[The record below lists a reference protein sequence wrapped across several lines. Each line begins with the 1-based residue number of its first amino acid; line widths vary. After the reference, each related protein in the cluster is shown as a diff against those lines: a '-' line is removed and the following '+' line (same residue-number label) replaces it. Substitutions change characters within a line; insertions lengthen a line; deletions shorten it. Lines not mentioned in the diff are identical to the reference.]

1 MDGVLLIDLAGNQPL
16 GDLATLRLRV
26 TPEQM
31 YRGDVKV
38 GVPDTLSAPEAEA
51 LARQLAPLRPA
62 SDGPAADDALAA
74 TTTLTSLLGVADPL
88 AIDLGELW
96 RPRAPRDL
104 LRVPLGCDAAGAP
117 VELDIKESAQ
127 GGMGPH
133 GLVIGATGSGKSEL
147 LRTLVLGLAMTHSPE
162 LLNFV
167 LVDFKGGATF
177 LGLDRLPH
185 VSAVITNL
193 ADELPLVDRMRDAL
207 AGELVRRQ
215 ELFRQAGNYASLRDY
230 TAARAAGVLLAPVP
244 ALFVVLDEFSEL
256 LAAKPDFIEL
266 FVTIGRVGR
275 SLGVHLLLAS
285 QRLEEGRLRGLET
298 QLSYRIGLRTFSA
311 QESRIVLGA
320 PDAYEL
326 PAQPGNGFLKVD
338 TSGMTRFKAAYVSGL
353 AAARRDGNG
362 PEAGRPRMQP
372 VIAVF
377 GPAYVPPQ
385 PAAPAGDGSA
395 PGEHDTELTVPRLNL
410 TPRPAAPRTA
420 ESLLDVVVGQL
431 AGRGPAAHE
440 IWLPPLDQAPAL
452 AALLPP
458 LAVTPRGLSTAGGEA
473 QGMLR
478 AVLGVIDRPFEQ
490 RRDPLWTDLSGAAG
504 HVAVVGAP
512 RSGKSTVLRTLVSSL
527 ALLHTPAEAQFYVL
541 DFGGGTLSALSGLP
555 HVGGVAP
562 RSAADQ
568 VRRTVAEL
576 SALLEQRERSFADHG
591 IGTIA
596 AYRQLGAAASDGFG
610 DVFLVVDGWLTLRQ
624 DYEDLEP
631 AVTAL
636 AARGLGYGIHVVAAA
651 GKWSEFR
658 PAVRDLFGTR
668 LELRLGDPYESEIG
682 RAAAANVPADAPGRG
697 LTRDG
702 LHFLAAVPRLDNG
715 PDSQEA
721 TRELAAAVDQSWT
734 GPRARA
740 VRMLPPVLPAASLPP
755 ATPGQVPFGLDERAL
770 APVGADFAADPHFL
784 VFGDTECGKSN
795 LLRVLTAGIVGA
807 CREEQA
813 KVMFID
819 YRRSLLDSAEVPHQ
833 IGYATSSVTATALL
847 KEAREALLKRLPPP
861 DLSPTQLRARDWWS
875 GPDLFLIVD
884 DYELVANAANPMT
897 MLSELLPQA
906 RDIGLHVLLARSA
919 GGAGRAMFEP
929 VVQRMRE
936 MGSPGLVMS
945 GSKDEGPLLGG
956 VRPAALPAGRGYLV
970 ERRAGSR
977 LVQTALVE

>member
-1 MDGVLLIDLAGNQPL
+1 M
-16 GDLATLRLRV
+16 
-26 TPEQM
+26 
-31 YRGDVKV
+31 
-38 GVPDTLSAPEAEA
+38 
-51 LARQLAPLRPA
+51 
-62 SDGPAADDALAA
+62 
-74 TTTLTSLLGVADPL
+74 
-88 AIDLGELW
+88 
-96 RPRAPRDL
+96 
-104 LRVPLGCDAAGAP
+104 
-117 VELDIKESAQ
+117 
-127 GGMGPH
+127 
-133 GLVIGATGSGKSEL
+133 
-147 LRTLVLGLAMTHSPE
+147 
-162 LLNFV
+162 
-167 LVDFKGGATF
+167 
-177 LGLDRLPH
+177 
-185 VSAVITNL
+185 
-193 ADELPLVDRMRDAL
+193 
-207 AGELVRRQ
+207 
-215 ELFRQAGNYASLRDY
+215 
-230 TAARAAGVLLAPVP
+230 
-244 ALFVVLDEFSEL
+244 
-256 LAAKPDFIEL
+256 
-266 FVTIGRVGR
+266 
-275 SLGVHLLLAS
+275 
-285 QRLEEGRLRGLET
+285 
-298 QLSYRIGLRTFSA
+298 
-311 QESRIVLGA
+311 
-320 PDAYEL
+320 
-326 PAQPGNGFLKVD
+326 
-338 TSGMTRFKAAYVSGL
+338 
-353 AAARRDGNG
+353 
-362 PEAGRPRMQP
+362 
-372 VIAVF
+372 
-377 GPAYVPPQ
+377 
-385 PAAPAGDGSA
+385 

-410 TPRPAAPRTA
+410 IPAPAAPRAA

-440 IWLPPLDQAPAL
+440 IWLPPLGQPPTL
-452 AALLPP
+452 AELLPP

-478 AVLGVIDRPFEQ
+478 AVLGIIDRPFEQ

-504 HVAVVGAP
+504 HLAVVGAP

-562 RSAADQ
+562 RAAADQ

-576 SALLEQRERSFADHG
+576 TTLLEQRERSFADHG

-596 AYRQLGAAASDGFG
+596 AYRQLGAAAGDGFG

-702 LHFLAAVPRLDNG
+702 LHFLAAVPRLDSG

-721 TRELAAAVDQSWT
+721 TRALAAAADRSWT

-740 VRMLPPVLPAASLPP
+740 VRMLPPVLPVASLPP

-807 CREEQA
+807 YRDDQA
-813 KVMFID
+813 KLMFID

-875 GPDLFLIVD
+875 GPDLFVIVD

-929 VVQRMRE
+929 VIQRMRE
-936 MGSPGLVMS
+936 MSSPGLVMS
-945 GSKDEGPLLGG
+945 GSKDEGTLLGG

-977 LVQTALVE
+977 LVQTALAE